1 MQAGGGITDEN
12 AAEFLDAGASHVIVT
27 SYVFRN
33 GKIDYGNLRRLASE
47 TGKDHLVLDLSC
59 RKRDDDYYIV
69 TDRWQKFTE
78 EKVTPALLDELASYA
93 DEFLV
98 HAVDVEGKADGIE
111 EPLAEMLG
119 SWGKIPLTYAGGVR
133 DFSDIEKLKELGKNR
148 LNVTI
153 GSALDLFGGKLS
165 YREVVDYMKADK
177 GV

>member
-1 MQAGGGITDEN
+1 M
-12 AAEFLDAGASHVIVT
+12 
-27 SYVFRN
+27 
-33 GKIDYGNLRRLASE
+33 
-47 TGKDHLVLDLSC
+47 
-59 RKRDDDYYIV
+59 
-69 TDRWQKFTE
+69 
-78 EKVTPALLDELASYA
+78 TPALLDELASYA

-111 EPLAEMLG
+111 EPLVEMLG